1 MPASV
6 AGPRGPAAGPTTADQ
21 ERALSTPQP
30 LDTIARQVRVE
41 QEVTRSRFIATL
53 APVGDEAAAEALIDR
68 VRGRFHDARHH
79 CTALILGPDG
89 QRRRSNDDGE
99 PGGTAGA
106 PMLAA
111 LTGAGLTD
119 VVAVVTRYFGGT
131 LLGAGG
137 LVRAYGGAVAAAV
150 DAADRLRQVPV
161 TRVRVEVGHA
171 TAGRIEHQLHHLA
184 GALDL
189 EVAAGEYGARGAA
202 FTVSVPVAVGVDA
215 VVAGL
220 GSDAAE
226 VELTELG
233 TALRAVR
240 ITG

>member
-1 MPASV
+1 M
-6 AGPRGPAAGPTTADQ
+6 
-21 ERALSTPQP
+21 
-30 LDTIARQVRVE
+30 E

-53 APVGDEAAAEALIDR
+53 APISDEAAATALIDR

-79 CTALILGPDG
+79 CTAMVLGPDG
-89 QRRRSNDDGE
+89 QRRRSSDDGE
-99 PGGTAGA
+99 PAGTAGA
-106 PMLAA
+106 PMLAV

-137 LVRAYGGAVAAAV
+137 LVRAYGGAVSAAV
-150 DAADRLRQVPV
+150 DAADRLRRLPV
-161 TRVRVEVGHA
+161 ARVRLEVAHA
-171 TAGRIEHQLHHLA
+171 TAGRIEHHLHHLA

-189 EVAAGEYGARGAA
+189 EVAPGEYGPRTAT
-202 FTVSVPVAVGVDA
+202 FTVTVPLAVGVDA
-215 VVAGL
+215 LVAGL
-220 GSDAAE
+220 AGDATE